1 MIGFG
6 MMVGAYIYKSFH
18 KCPKEGDL
26 EKLISKEDPIINQK
40 YINKYS

>member
-18 KCPKEGDL
+18 KCLKEGDL
-26 EKLISKEDPIINQK
+26 EKLISKEDPK